1 MECKI
6 IRPMADECVES
17 VEVDERLT
25 LSTHGAEGLNAISY
39 PEHVIVVAFASPQV
53 QPGGYC

>member
-39 PEHVIVVAFASPQV
+39 PERVIVVAFASPQV
-53 QPGGYC
+53 QPGRYC